1 MIKLIAAVSKNGCI
15 GKDNDLIFQD
25 KEDMKHFRETTT
37 GHIVIMGRKTWD
49 SIPEAF
55 RPFKGRENFVI
66 TKKTPIFDPA
76 LSGATILREVNGK
89 LWKELAHKLDKEVY
103 IVGGGEIYKQ
113 TIDFADELIIS
124 RFHEEAEGDTF
135 FPTIDL
141 DIWKIVELKGFTNF
155 RIERYKRK

>member
-37 GHIVIMGRKTWD
+37 GHIVVMGKKTWE

-76 LSGATILREVNGK
+76 LSGATILREINGK
-89 LWKELAHKLDKEVY
+89 LWKM
-103 IVGGGEIYKQ
+103 
-113 TIDFADELIIS
+113 DFTKWGLGLLYGIS
-124 RFHEEAEGDTF
+124 GHQAG
-135 FPTIDL
+135 
-141 DIWKIVELKGFTNF
+141 KIVEGTAWAHV
-155 RIERYKRK
+155 